1 MKLMGLWIGLTL
13 ALVYCAT
20 IGVYLCLVTDW
31 NHEVQKVIYRLEAE
45 READKKMRGEAA
57 QH

>member
-1 MKLMGLWIGLTL
+1 MGLWIGLTL